1 MSDIKGC
8 QQAAE
13 SLYERFEFRY
23 IRSEEGDQAA
33 RIEQVCFPPNEACT
47 EKMNGEN
54 DERPGG
60 CGSRDVPDGG

>member
-23 IRSEEGDQAA
+23 IRPEEETRQH
-33 RIEQVCFPPNEACT
+33 
-47 EKMNGEN
+47 
-54 DERPGG
+54 
-60 CGSRDVPDGG
+60 GSNRSAFRQMKHVRRK